1 MAIVIGIKNYD
12 EVIEQVRARMNDKT
26 KLVALDQTLCDTNR
40 LLCII
45 ADTLFDILVTIDD
58 TLDDE
63 IIASRMFA
71 VMTQRMK
78 LSEGEVDYEDS

>member
-1 MAIVIGIKNYD
+1 MAFGMVPAMRGEVKVIAPD
-12 EVIEQVRARMNDKT
+12 E
-26 KLVALDQTLCDTNR
+26 TLRDTNR

-45 ADTLFDILVTIDD
+45 ADTLLDILVTIDD
-58 TLDDE
+58 SLDDE

>member
-1 MAIVIGIKNYD
+1 MRGEVKVI
-12 EVIEQVRARMNDKT
+12 
-26 KLVALDQTLCDTNR
+26 ALDETLRDTNR

-45 ADTLFDILVTIDD
+45 ADTLLDILVTIDD
-58 TLDDE
+58 SLDDE
-63 IIASRMFA
+63 IIASRMFS

>member
-1 MAIVIGIKNYD
+1 MRGEVKVI
-12 EVIEQVRARMNDKT
+12 
-26 KLVALDQTLCDTNR
+26 ALDETLRDTNR

-45 ADTLFDILVTIDD
+45 ADTLLDILVTIDD
-58 TLDDE
+58 SLDDE